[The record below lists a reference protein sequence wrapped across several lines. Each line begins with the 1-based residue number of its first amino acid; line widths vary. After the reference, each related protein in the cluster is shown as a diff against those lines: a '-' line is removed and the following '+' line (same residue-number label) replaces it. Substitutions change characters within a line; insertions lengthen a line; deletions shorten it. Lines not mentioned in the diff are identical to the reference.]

1 VNRAVFLDR
10 DGVLNQQT
18 VRDRVPYPPARLED
32 VVIPPGTKT
41 ALSRLKDRGFALI
54 AITNQP
60 DVRRGNTSLAM
71 VEQVHRYLADS
82 LPLDDIFVCCHD
94 DKDNCHCRKPRPGLI
109 LEAARKYNVSLPAS
123 FMVGDRWRDVD
134 AGAAAGCKTVLIDY
148 GYGERPPK
156 HRPDTSVTSL
166 REAVDW
172 ILCQENSSVPSF

>member
-1 VNRAVFLDR
+1 MKRAVFLDR

-18 VRDRVPYPPARLED
+18 VRDGVPYPPARLEE

-41 ALSRLKDRGFALI
+41 ALGRLKDEGFALI

-60 DVRRGNTSLAM
+60 DVRRGNTSFAM

-94 DKDNCHCRKPRPGLI
+94 DNDNCGCRKPKPGLL
-109 LEAARKYNVSLPAS
+109 LEAARKYDVSLPAS

-148 GYGERPPK
+148 GYTEQPPK
-156 HRPDTSVTSL
+156 QRPDASVSSL

-172 ILCQENSSVPSF
+172 ILCQENPSVPSF